1 MRKSFRKIIFYF
13 FFIFFV
19 FPYFFSFIRAASFSF
34 DKTTVTVNSGETFQL
49 SVNLNP
55 ESDKIYSADI
65 YINYDASFLKPTNV
79 SAGSLF
85 PTVSNDISTSGKV
98 YIAAMVND
106 PTSAVSS
113 SGTVATITFQALK
126 DGSVTL
132 SFDCNSSK
140 IIKDDVNAS
149 NVLNCS
155 ANNSAAITIG
165 TGSTN
170 NNTSSEIPEELP
182 KTGIL
187 ENVLKFAFPGIIL
200 LILGGALRLV
210 L

>member
-1 MRKSFRKIIFYF
+1 MRKIFYCLILLIL
-13 FFIFFV
+13 FFIAPYV
-19 FPYFFSFIRAASFSF
+19 FIKVEAASFSF
-34 DKTTVTVNSGETFQL
+34 DKTTATVNSGGTFQI
-49 SVNLNP
+49 SVNLDP
-55 ESDKIYSADI
+55 GSDKIYSADI
-65 YINYDASFLKPTNV
+65 YINYDANLLKPTAV

-85 PTVSNDISTSGKV
+85 PTVSNDISTSGKI

-106 PTSAVSS
+106 PTAAISS

-126 DGSVTL
+126 DGSATL

-140 IIKDDVNAS
+140 IIKDDANAS

-155 ANNSAAITIG
+155 ANNSSTITIG
-165 TGSTN
+165 TTASDN
-170 NNTSSEIPEELP
+170 NNSSEIPTELP

-187 ENVLKFAFPGIIL
+187 ENVLKFAFPGIIF

>member
-19 FPYFFSFIRAASFSF
+19 FPYFFGFVKAASFNF
-34 DKTTVTVNSGETFQL
+34 DKTTVTVNSGESFQIN
-49 SVNLNP
+49 VNLDP
-55 ESDKIYSADI
+55 GSDKIYSADI
-65 YINYDASFLKPTNV
+65 YINYDAGLLKPTAV

-85 PTVSNDISTSGKV
+85 PTVSNDLSTSGKI

-106 PTSAVSS
+106 PTAAIST

-126 DGSVTL
+126 DGSSSL
-132 SFDCNSSK
+132 SFDCNLSK
-140 IIKDDVNAS
+140 IIKDDANAS

-155 ANNSAAITIG
+155 ANNSSTITIG
-165 TGSTN
+165 TTGPIN
-170 NNTSSEIPEELP
+170 NSSEIPTELP

-187 ENVLKFAFPGIIL
+187 ENVLKFAFPGIVF